1 MSIPWKIPGNVHV
14 HCNWKILED
23 LVTLQQFLTAS
34 CRRGAIQQPEE
45 CPAQAPKKGNQQ
57 ISSISWPISHH
68 HSSGN
73 HPRMSETNQGNFILL
88 YVCLP
93 VVKQRFQ
100 PGNLSSPTMPK
111 ASKISTISPQQGFAA
126 PGVADIQLQG
136 IEISDDRLVIPE
148 DTLSEPSE
156 VRSEKV
162 CERYVE
168 HDCCSRFS
176 LLGYLEFG
184 FQT

>member
-45 CPAQAPKKGNQQ
+45 CPGQALKKGNQQ
-57 ISSISWPISHH
+57 ISPISWPISHRH
-68 HSSGN
+68 FSGN
-73 HPRMSETNQGNFILL
+73 HPRMSETNQGKFILL

-100 PGNLSSPTMPK
+100 PGNLSSPKMPK
-111 ASKISTISPQQGFAA
+111 ASKFHHFTSRVSPLLASLTSNF
-126 PGVADIQLQG
+126 
-136 IEISDDRLVIPE
+136 
-148 DTLSEPSE
+148 
-156 VRSEKV
+156 KV
-162 CERYVE
+162 LKYATTA
-168 HDCCSRFS
+168 S
-176 LLGYLEFG
+176 
-184 FQT
+184 